1 MKLQSLLKSATATGT
16 FWGIIGG
23 IGLIIATKLNTSGPI
38 PMLIYAPILIAA
50 ILSIKFS
57 ANSTATFKKLFITG
71 LIAFVIMSLL
81 LYLNIILVENPNNGI
96 AFTGHSWRL
105 LFILALGI
113 ISSSVVSFFVKKL
126 A

>member
-23 IGLIIATKLNTSGPI
+23 IGLIIATKLTTSGPI

-57 ANSTATFKKLFITG
+57 NNSIATFKKFFITG

-96 AFTGHSWRL
+96 AFTGHAWRL

-113 ISSSVVSFFVKKL
+113 ISSSVISFFVKKL